1 MDRGK
6 VTELI
11 IGILRFKSD
20 PLFNSQLSSDEHGF
34 SHCRNSVDRIFS
46 TLENL
51 NAMVEHLPLSLH
63 MPILISLTE
72 IQDKLIIITNFK
84 RENESYSSQ
93 EICNTLNIHATEL
106 SSKIEAWKEIITHVN
121 DSSKK
126 NALDGITQKI
136 NQYKELVIALSVI
149 VVVWSYFASK
159 DDLNKNIERL
169 TCLLQTNVQLINVQN
184 RLDDKNIKL
193 SNLNRKLEYA
203 NNTNV
208 TDEITR
214 LERRIRDIET
224 EIGQLDRNKSGVQEK
239 LNTLALT
246 IDRDWKECTKN

>member
-1 MDRGK
+1 M
-6 VTELI
+6 
-11 IGILRFKSD
+11 
-20 PLFNSQLSSDEHGF
+20 
-34 SHCRNSVDRIFS
+34 
-46 TLENL
+46 
-51 NAMVEHLPLSLH
+51 
-63 MPILISLTE
+63 
-72 IQDKLIIITNFK
+72 
-84 RENESYSSQ
+84 
-93 EICNTLNIHATEL
+93 
-106 SSKIEAWKEIITHVN
+106 
-121 DSSKK
+121 
-126 NALDGITQKI
+126 
-136 NQYKELVIALSVI
+136 
-149 VVVWSYFASK
+149 VWSYFASK